1 VSSNVERLGTH
12 FSIPIE
18 PDEDGYLGRE
28 CPVEE
33 CLGYFKITPGT
44 GLTGPA
50 PCCCPYCGQSGEQD
64 TFFTQAQIEYAKSV
78 AFKQFT
84 DAFHKDLKA
93 MEFEHKPR
101 GMFGIGISLKVT
113 SGPPRPIHYY
123 REQQLE
129 TEVVCDNCTLR
140 YAIYGVFGWCPDCGV
155 HNSLQILVKNL
166 ELARKELALS
176 SNVDR
181 DLADYLIGDALEN
194 AVSAFDAFGRELC
207 VQKGTE
213 IRFQSVAIART
224 RVQDRFQVDFADGL
238 TELEWQAVCQAFQK
252 RHLLAHKMGVID
264 QGYVDR
270 AYDSTA
276 QVGRRIR
283 LDREEVV
290 TAIDLVHR
298 LGRNLFRRLHD
309 KHGKD

>member
-1 VSSNVERLGTH
+1 MSSNVERLGTH

-113 SGPPRPIHYY
+113 LSLPR
-123 REQQLE
+123 
-129 TEVVCDNCTLR
+129 
-140 YAIYGVFGWCPDCGV
+140 
-155 HNSLQILVKNL
+155 
-166 ELARKELALS
+166 
-176 SNVDR
+176 
-181 DLADYLIGDALEN
+181 IG
-194 AVSAFDAFGRELC
+194 G
-207 VQKGTE
+207 
-213 IRFQSVAIART
+213 
-224 RVQDRFQVDFADGL
+224 
-238 TELEWQAVCQAFQK
+238 
-252 RHLLAHKMGVID
+252 HL
-264 QGYVDR
+264 
-270 AYDSTA
+270 
-276 QVGRRIR
+276 
-283 LDREEVV
+283 
-290 TAIDLVHR
+290 
-298 LGRNLFRRLHD
+298 
-309 KHGKD
+309 